1 MKAADLDVDV
11 ARAQFYPTLNIT
23 AGAGMQAFNPRYFV
37 TTPESMLY
45 NLAGDLMMPVIN
57 RKAITAAYY
66 SANARQIQTVFDYER
81 TILNAYIEVANQ
93 VAKVENT
100 RNALDRKS
108 QQVDALI
115 ASVEI
120 ANSLY
125 MSARADYMEV
135 LMTQRDMLE
144 ARMQLIE
151 TKVEQMRAVVN
162 IYQALGGGWQ

>member
-1 MKAADLDVDV
+1 
-11 ARAQFYPTLNIT
+11 
-23 AGAGMQAFNPRYFV
+23 
-37 TTPESMLY
+37 
-45 NLAGDLMMPVIN
+45 
-57 RKAITAAYY
+57 
-66 SANARQIQTVFDYER
+66 
-81 TILNAYIEVANQ
+81 
-93 VAKVENT
+93 VENT